1 MEMQMKGRGV
11 CAARGFK
18 AAVASCGFKGGSEPD
33 LCILLADE
41 RCASAATFTTNAFR
55 AAPIRVTMEHLARD
69 GFMQAVVVNAG
80 NANAWTGVQ
89 GMEDAQT
96 MAALTARETGISRE
110 DVAVASTGI
119 IGRYLDMEK
128 ISNGIVEAVS
138 RLQDGGS
145 DEVARAIMTTD
156 TRPKEVVMDCD
167 GYVVGGMAKGSG
179 MIKPDMA
186 TMLAFITSDAEVE
199 PEELAEAL
207 RSAVDRSFN
216 RITVDGCTST
226 NDMVLAMASGVSGK
240 HLRASELE
248 EPLYR
253 VCSEL
258 ARAIVADGEGATRF
272 ITVRA
277 RGAARENHAQF
288 AV

>member
-1 MEMQMKGRGV
+1 
-11 CAARGFK
+11 
-18 AAVASCGFKGGSEPD
+18 
-33 LCILLADE
+33 
-41 RCASAATFTTNAFR
+41 
-55 AAPIRVTMEHLARD
+55 
-69 GFMQAVVVNAG
+69 
-80 NANAWTGVQ
+80 
-89 GMEDAQT
+89 
-96 MAALTARETGISRE
+96 
-110 DVAVASTGI
+110 
-119 IGRYLDMEK
+119 
-128 ISNGIVEAVS
+128 
-138 RLQDGGS
+138 
-145 DEVARAIMTTD
+145 
-156 TRPKEVVMDCD
+156 
-167 GYVVGGMAKGSG
+167 VVGGMAKGSG

-253 VCSEL
+253 VCNEL

-277 RGAARENHAQF
+277 RGAASEGEAVKAATAIAESPLVKTAFFGGDPNWGRVLQALGQAVKEARPGQVAVRIAGLKVAEAGEPVEVDEGELRAAVAQRDIQVDVSLGRGE
-288 AV
+288 ADAEVWTCDLSHDYVKINAEYST